1 MTLCRSPIALCLA
14 FAACGGG
21 STPAP
26 TPVFGGTIAGASFAP
41 ADAAGFLMAP
51 MACGQIG
58 PGTHT
63 MVLLHFSTAGGTCAL
78 AQDQAFCGERGA
90 TVSASVAIVRE
101 NVNSGTVP
109 AIRPGTYTS
118 SGSGVVDAHGIV
130 QFFWASVDRNDGTC
144 TALPGGP
151 KEGGTGTLVLEE
163 VGPSRLRGS
172 ASIVFDD
179 GSALSGPFDVAV
191 CAASSALQCASLKGG
206 CSAVTC
212 VP

>member
-1 MTLCRSPIALCLA
+1 MTLRRSLTALA
-14 FAACGGG
+14 FALSACGG
-21 STPAP
+21 SATPAP
-26 TPVFGGTIAGASFAP
+26 APSFGGIVAGASFAP
-41 ADAAGFLMAP
+41 VDAAGFLMAP
-51 MACGQIG
+51 MACDRLGA
-58 PGTHT
+58 GTHT
-63 MVLLHFSTAGGTCAL
+63 MVLLQFSTASGTCAL
-78 AQDQAFCGERGA
+78 AQDQAFCGERA
-90 TVSASVAIVRE
+90 AAVSASVAIERE
-101 NVNSGTVP
+101 NVNGGTVP
-109 AIRPGTYTS
+109 AIGPGTY
-118 SGSGVVDAHGIV
+118 GSAGTGMVNADGIV

-179 GSALSGPFDVAV
+179 GSELSGPFDVAV
-191 CAASSALQCASLKGG
+191 CAASSASQCASLKSG